1 MHVAAVCVVEGV
13 NIHSNAG
20 NILLKRGFLGF
31 GKVWWATF
39 LKGAWTC

>member
-1 MHVAAVCVVEGV
+1 MHVAAVCVVEGAD
-13 NIHSNAG
+13 IHSNAS